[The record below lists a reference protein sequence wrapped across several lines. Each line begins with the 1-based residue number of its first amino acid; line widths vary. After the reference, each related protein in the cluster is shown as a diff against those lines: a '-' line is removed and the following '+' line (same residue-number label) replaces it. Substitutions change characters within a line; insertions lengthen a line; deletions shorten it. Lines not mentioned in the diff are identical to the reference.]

1 MVSVVAARYARALA
15 DVVMDSHGRME
26 PGAAVEQL
34 RGVERMFAESEDL
47 RQAMLTPA
55 IQAVRKRA
63 VLARLGDQLGVAHE
77 IKNFLFVL
85 IDHRRIGM
93 ISEMREAFEL
103 EIDQRRGVARTRVT
117 SAQQLGDAERGALE
131 AELVRLTGKQVR
143 VQYAVDPELLGGAV
157 ARVGSVVYDG
167 SVSGQL
173 ARLRRQLTQGVAA
186 YKAEI

>member
-15 DVVMDSHGRME
+15 DVILDGRGRIE

-34 RGVERMFAESEDL
+34 RSVERMFAESEDL

-55 IQAVRKRA
+55 IQASRKRA
-63 VLARLGDQLGVAHE
+63 VMATLAGQLGVANE

-103 EIDQRRGVARTRVT
+103 EIDQRMGVARTQVT
-117 SAQQLGDAERGALE
+117 SAEKLGDGERSALE
-131 AELVRLTGKQVR
+131 SELVRLTGKQVR

-167 SVSGQL
+167 SLRGQL
-173 ARLRRQLTQGVAA
+173 GRLRRQLTQGVAA